1 MGNQIN
7 ILKKIKEYF
16 ELHICYKIKILIYN
30 CNINLVIHFKILKLT
45 NANVLIKTSWKKWI
59 HFKNLITFTKFLQLR
74 YNLKNT
80 FCLGTVKE
88 IV

>member
-45 NANVLIKTSWKKWI
+45 NANVLIKTS
-59 HFKNLITFTKFLQLR
+59 
-74 YNLKNT
+74 
-80 FCLGTVKE
+80 
-88 IV
+88 